1 MNAPDP
7 TKYNF
12 SYSSDLIATAP
23 ATPRESARMLV
34 YHKNTDTVIEDTF
47 AHIGSHLPKGTVLVL
62 NNTKVVPARI
72 PAKKKTG
79 GIIYLLWLAHT
90 GKTEFTA
97 LSPKRLEPGDT
108 LTFGKITIIV
118 HHKEGSTYTCTHTGT
133 QAHFMRTLSAHGT
146 TPTPPYIKNITMSEQ
161 LLRKRYQTTFAKHA
175 GSVAAPTASLHF
187 SKPLLARLK
196 KQGIEIRYV
205 TLHVGLGTFAPLTDK
220 ELSSGMLHEERYS
233 MPETTYRALV
243 RARSEGR
250 LIIPV
255 GTTALRTIESVWAS
269 PTHERSGAT
278 RLFIYEGY
286 SFRIASGLV
295 TNFHVPQSSLLM
307 LVAALVGRVRLL
319 ELYEYAKKKRFR
331 FFSFGDGMLVLP

>member
-7 TKYNF
+7 AMYDF
-12 SYSSDLIATAP
+12 SYTPEMIAISP

-34 YHKNTDTVIEDTF
+34 YQKSTNTISEDTF
-47 AHIGSHLPKGTVLVL
+47 AHIGSYLPKGTVLVL

-72 PAKKKTG
+72 PTKKKTG
-79 GIIYLLWLAHT
+79 GLIQLLWLAHV
-90 GKTEFTA
+90 GKNEFTA
-97 LSPKRLEPGDT
+97 LSPKVLSVGET
-108 LTFGKITIIV
+108 LHFGKILITITN
-118 HHKEGSTYTCTHTGT
+118 KEGSTYTCMHTGT
-133 QAHFMRTLSAHGT
+133 RAHFMKTLSTYGT
-146 TPTPPYIKNITMSEQ
+146 TPTPPYIKNIPLSERA
-161 LLRKRYQTTFAKHA
+161 LRKRYQTTFAKHA

-187 SKPLLARLK
+187 SKKLLTRLK

-220 ELSSGMLHEERYS
+220 ELSSGTLHEEQYS
-233 MPETTYRALV
+233 MPEATYRALV
-243 RARSEGR
+243 RAHAENR

-255 GTTALRTIESVWAS
+255 GTTALRTVESVWAS
-269 PTHERSGAT
+269 PTHERSGTT

-286 SFRIASGLV
+286 VFRIARGLI

-307 LVAALVGRVRLL
+307 LVAALVGRTRLL
-319 ELYEYAKKKRFR
+319 ELYEHAKKKRFR